1 MECRF
6 YLLDISEDELQG
18 KPYVRLWGIDEKGK
32 RILILANQIMPYF
45 YFLPDGK
52 DDLESIRQKL
62 LADKKRFP
70 KVLNVTVETM
80 KLLGHERQ
88 VLKVT
93 CTESGARLSYARELQ
108 KALGKGESFEQ
119 GLRLSVRY
127 ITDLALT
134 PCGWNECDTKA
145 VKLNGVAVDNAY
157 LASTVP
163 HSVPDSAIPNL
174 RILAFSTLTVAEKGS
189 AKPEEDPVRA
199 IAVATDSGKSTTLV
213 CEGRDDSKL
222 LRDFVEFVNGFDPD
236 IIVGFESNTVD
247 WPYLLQRSKNH
258 TYKMAVGRDA
268 SEPHTS
274 VYGHVSVTGRANLD
288 LFDVAGGIPELK
300 VKTLENVGKYLQ
312 LPATGKFT
320 TVDEWDRYELWNDK
334 TGRENLLQ
342 NAGMMALLSLELAEA
357 TITFPM
363 QLSALTGLPLDQ
375 VMAAAVGFRVDA
387 YLVREAHRIGELVPS
402 KNEEPFFT
410 YRGAL
415 VLEPQTGLHND
426 VAVLDFASMYPT
438 LMRKYNL
445 SPDTLVKPGDRVPEN
460 SVFVIP
466 EVKHRFRKEPDGFY
480 RTVLATLIDE
490 RSTIRDILGKMSA
503 SSTGYKV
510 LKERERALKVIT
522 NACYGYAGWA
532 GARWYVREVAE
543 SATALGRET
552 ITRTIAKAQS
562 LGLKIIYGDTD
573 SIFVKNERSKIEEL
587 LKWVEKELE
596 LEIKV
601 ERQYV
606 RILFTE
612 AMKRYAG
619 LLPDGSIDIVGLEVV
634 RDDWSDIARQ
644 VQEQV
649 LENILRD
656 QSSEKAIETVR
667 TTIRR
672 LQNGEV
678 SIADLTIR
686 KALTKPIES
695 YAVRAPHVE
704 VARKLMRDGWDLTL
718 GDKVA
723 YVIAKGPGRLFQK
736 ARPHSQV
743 RLEDVDIEYYVE
755 NQVKPAAMRILERF
769 GVNEKQLVG

>member
-1 MECRF
+1 MDCRF
-6 YLLDISEDELQG
+6 YLLDISEDELKG
-18 KPYVRLWGIDEKGK
+18 KPCVRLWGIDDKGK

-45 YFLPDGK
+45 YFLPDGI

-70 KVLNVTVETM
+70 KVLNATVETK

-93 CTESGARLSYARELQ
+93 CTESGVRPSYAKELQ
-108 KALGKGESFEQ
+108 KALEKGVSFEQ
-119 GLRLSVRY
+119 DLRLSVRY

-134 PCGWNECDTKA
+134 PCGWNECDTKT
-145 VKLNGVAVDNAY
+145 VKLEGVAVDHAY
-157 LASTVP
+157 IATTVP
-163 HSVPDSAIPNL
+163 HSVADSTLPNL
-174 RILAFSTLTVAEKGS
+174 RMLAFSTLTLSEKGS
-189 AKPEEDPVRA
+189 AKPEKDPVRA
-199 IAVATDSGKSTTLV
+199 ISVATDSGKLTTFLS
-213 CEGRDDSKL
+213 EGRDDSKL
-222 LRDFVEFVNGFDPD
+222 LKDFVEFVNGFDPD
-236 IIVGFESNTVD
+236 IIVSFGSNTVD
-247 WPYLLQRSKNH
+247 WPYLVQRSKNH
-258 TYKMAVGRDA
+258 TYKTAVGRDA

-288 LFDVAGGIPELK
+288 LFDVVGGIPEVK

-312 LPATGKFT
+312 LPVAGKFAA
-320 TVDEWDRYELWNDK
+320 VDEWDRYELWNDK
-334 TGRENLLQ
+334 IGRESLIQ
-342 NAGMMALLSLELAEA
+342 NARMTARLSLELAEA
-357 TITFPM
+357 TINFPM
-363 QLSALTGLPLDQ
+363 QLSAITGLPLDQ
-375 VMAAAVGFRVDA
+375 VMTAAVGFRVDA
-387 YLVREAHRIGELVPS
+387 YLVKEAHRIGELVPS
-402 KNEEPFFT
+402 KNEQPFFT

-415 VLEPQTGLHND
+415 VLEPQTGLHNN

-438 LMRKYNL
+438 LMRKCNL

-480 RTVLATLIDE
+480 RTVLSRLIDE
-490 RSTIRDILGKMSA
+490 RSTIRDKLGKMSA
-503 SSTGYKV
+503 TSTGYKV

-532 GARWYVREVAE
+532 GARWYVREIAE
-543 SATALGRET
+543 SAAALGRET

-573 SIFVKNERSKIEEL
+573 SIFVNNERSKIEEL

-634 RDDWSDIARQ
+634 RGDWSDIARQ
-644 VQEQV
+644 VQQQV

-656 QSSEKAIETVR
+656 QSPEKAIETVR

-704 VARKLMRDGWDLTL
+704 VARKLMKDGWDLTL

-723 YVIAKGPGRLFQK
+723 YVIAKGPGKLFQK
-736 ARPHSQV
+736 ARPHKQV
-743 RLEDVDIEYYVE
+743 KPEDVDIEYYVE